1 MRAHVC
7 PAEQAAYDACIAD
20 KGPLL
25 ERQAAIR
32 ARLGELGVPVEGGE
46 PTAPA
51 PGEPPAPQN
60 VQDTLNE
67 VDAGK
72 WPGAANAPGTKGG
85 STFNNTEQLLP
96 ARDASGNPITYK
108 EWDVNPKV
116 PNQDRDLERIIT
128 GSDGSAWYTT
138 DHYRTFHRIR

>member
-1 MRAHVC
+1 MRHLTRRNF
-7 PAEQAAYDACIAD
+7 
-20 KGPLL
+20 G
-25 ERQAAIR
+25 
-32 ARLGELGVPVEGGE
+32 
-46 PTAPA
+46 
-51 PGEPPAPQN
+51 
-60 VQDTLNE
+60 LNE

-138 DHYRTFHRIR
+138 DHYRTFHRIRW